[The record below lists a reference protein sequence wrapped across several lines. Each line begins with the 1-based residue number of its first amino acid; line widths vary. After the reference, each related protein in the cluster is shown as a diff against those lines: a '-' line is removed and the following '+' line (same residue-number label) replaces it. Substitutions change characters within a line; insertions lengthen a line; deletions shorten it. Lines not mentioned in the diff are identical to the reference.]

1 MNYNNVKYILTDIE
15 GTTTSISF
23 VFEVLF
29 PYFRNNIQQLE
40 VFKDTEA
47 VREAFEQAKDL
58 VRQEGKEIET
68 FQDFITVLQEWSLA
82 DKKVT
87 PLKTVQGLIWKVAYE
102 KGEVKGHVYSD
113 VLPCFE
119 AWKQAGLNIGIFSSG
134 SVEAQILLFKYST
147 SGDLTEYLSDYFD
160 TKTGM
165 KRDAETYSVI
175 AEKLKVNPSEILFLS
190 DIKEELEAADISG
203 YQTCQLIRE
212 NSTASW
218 KYSVN
223 DFKELEINQ

>member
-29 PYFRNNIQQLE
+29 PYFRNNIQRLE
-40 VFKDTEA
+40 ALKDTEA
-47 VREAFEQAKDL
+47 VKEVFEQTKDL
-58 VRQEGKEIET
+58 VKQEGKEVET

-87 PLKTVQGLIWKVAYE
+87 PLKTVQGLIWKIAYE
-102 KGEVKGHVYSD
+102 KGEVKGHVYPD

-119 AWKQAGLNIGIFSSG
+119 AWKNAGLNIGIFSSG

-147 SGDLTEYLSDYFD
+147 SGDLTKYLSDYFD

-165 KRDAETYSVI
+165 KRDPETYRII

-190 DIKEELEAADISG
+190 DIKEELEAADVNG

-212 NSTASW
+212 NSKASW
-218 KYSVN
+218 KYAVK

>member
-1 MNYNNVKYILTDIE
+1 MSYNNVKYILTDIE

-29 PYFRNNIQQLE
+29 PYFRENIQQLE
-40 VFKDTEA
+40 AFKDTEA
-47 VREAFEQAKDL
+47 VKEAFEQAKDL
-58 VRQEGKEIET
+58 VEQEGKEIET
-68 FQDFITVLQEWSLA
+68 FQDFISVLQEWSRE

-87 PLKTVQGLIWKVAYE
+87 PLKTVQGLIWKTAYE
-102 KGEVKGHVYSD
+102 KGEVKGHIYAD

-119 AWKQAGLNIGIFSSG
+119 AWKNEGLDIGVFSSG

-147 SGDLTEYLSDYFD
+147 SGDLTKYLSDYFD

-165 KRDAETYSVI
+165 KREPETYGLI

-190 DIKEELEAADISG
+190 DIKEELEAADASG
-203 YQTCQLIRE
+203 YQTCQLVRE
-212 NSTASW
+212 NGKASW
-218 KYSVN
+218 KCAVK